1 MRRKPTGLSRPLGNS
16 RRRPLLNAGYP
27 CSQAVTER
35 NACRCLLL
43 ASLDRD
49 PDRSRSVCSGRDSL
63 LVMTR
68 VLITGMSGTGK
79 STALADLARR
89 GHRVVDAD
97 LPAWSIEV
105 TSPGA
110 SGAEQLWRE
119 DAMDALLAQ
128 HVTGWLFVAG
138 CASNQGSFYDR
149 FDAVV
154 LLSVPREVMLQRIA
168 RRSTKPFGKGAHEQQ
183 RILADLE
190 AVEPLLRATSTVEI
204 VTTILVAEIV
214 DALES
219 VARQAEGGSPS
230 RFTRF

>member
-1 MRRKPTGLSRPLGNS
+1 MI
-16 RRRPLLNAGYP
+16 
-27 CSQAVTER
+27 
-35 NACRCLLL
+35 
-43 ASLDRD
+43 
-49 PDRSRSVCSGRDSL
+49 
-63 LVMTR
+63 R

-79 STALADLARR
+79 STALAELARR

-97 LPAWSIEV
+97 LSAWSIEV
-105 TSPGA
+105 GSPDG

-119 DAMDALLAQ
+119 EAMNAVLAQ

-138 CASNQGSFYDR
+138 CASNQGLFYDR

-168 RRSTKPFGKGAHEQQ
+168 TRSTNTFGKRAHEQQ

-190 AVEPLLRATSTVEI
+190 ALEPLLRATSSVEI
-204 VTTILVAEIV
+204 VTTIPVAEVV

-219 VARQAEGGSPS
+219 VARLADGVCTGRS
-230 RFTRF
+230 TRP